1 MAIELK
7 DAYGRPLNNL
17 RLVVTRECNYRCFF
31 CHLEGDPTGG
41 PRPVGTSKPEMT
53 PRDYYVL
60 ARAASRLGIREFK
73 ITGGEPLVRR
83 DIVDVVRSLTEGSEG
98 RAEISMTT
106 NGYLLATFAKQLR
119 DAGLRRVNVSL
130 HSLDRRTYAM
140 ITGVDGLDMALRG
153 ARVAKELGI
162 DVKVNMTVMKTNI
175 GEVWD
180 LIDLAAREGFRVQ
193 LIELQPIN
201 EGARAFGNEH
211 VDLDS
216 VEAQLRR
223 RAVKSYVRPLHNRP
237 IYVLQNGVVVEL
249 VKSYD
254 NPVFCAGC
262 TRIRVLPDGVLV
274 PCINYRGP
282 GVKLLPLIRGVPDD
296 VAVDNAVRALAEV
309 NLLRRPYYMWR
320 LDTNGHPA
328 LHDARL
334 RLGIPKRS
342 APLPAPLVGQDH

>member
-1 MAIELK
+1 MAVTLR

-31 CHLEGDPTGG
+31 CHLEGDPTGS
-41 PRPVGTSKPEMT
+41 PRPVGTSRPEMT
-53 PRDYYVL
+53 PRDYYIL
-60 ARAASRLGIREFK
+60 ARAASRLGILDFK

-83 DIVDVVRSLTEGSEG
+83 DIVDVVRSIMEGSGG

-106 NGYLLATFAKQLR
+106 NGYLLAMFAKQLR

-153 ARVAKELGI
+153 ARAAKELGI
-162 DVKVNMTVMKTNI
+162 DVKVNMTVMKSNV

-201 EGARAFGNEH
+201 EGARAFDSEH
-211 VDLDS
+211 VSLDL

-223 RAVKSYVRPLHNRP
+223 LAVRSYVRPLHNRP
-237 IYVLQNGVVVEL
+237 VYVLQNGVVVEL

-262 TRIRVLPDGVLV
+262 TRVRVLPDGVLT

-282 GVKLLPLIRGVPDD
+282 GVRLLPLIRGVPDD
-296 VAVDNAVRALAEV
+296 VAVDNAVKALMEV

-320 LDTNGHPA
+320 LDTNGRFTTRRA
-328 LHDARL
+328 GL
-334 RLGIPKRS
+334 RLPIPKRS
-342 APLPAPLVGQDH
+342 ALPAPYQ